1 MSESITLEIGHDRW
15 TVHIPIE
22 RQLTIR
28 RKRLPSAAESPAAL
42 LQSALE
48 NPVGLNAPLRR
59 ALTPDDRITIV
70 VDEQLPNLGVL
81 LRGFLEHLTAAHI
94 DPRSVTLLVAKPS
107 AQSWLDDLPDEY
119 GDVKVEVHVADDRDK
134 LAYLATTKAGRR
146 VYLNRSLVDA
156 DVVAVLSAR
165 RFDPTFGYSGAE
177 VSIFPALADEESQA
191 ASAAEFLKGLPKE
204 KRAVARAESLEI
216 LKLLGSTFLLQAIE
230 GLGDTITAVVVGLAD
245 STKAGVELLREY
257 WSGTVNAEADLVI
270 ATISG
275 SSDRIAF
282 SDLAKAAAAGKKVL
296 APQGR
301 LVVLS
306 SAAPVLEEAAELLR
320 KASTPASAH
329 KRIAIAKPAEP
340 AAANLWVHAANN
352 AHLFVKSGWP
362 DELAEELFATPLHT
376 VTELQ
381 RLIDA
386 AKRVLILPDAHKTR
400 VKVID
405 TEETTE

>member
-1 MSESITLEIGHDRW
+1 MSESITLEIGLTRW
-15 TVHIPIE
+15 TVRVPAE
-22 RQLTIR
+22 RQLSIQ
-28 RKRLPSAAESPAAL
+28 RKRLPSPAESPEAL
-42 LQSALE
+42 LETALE

-59 ALTPDDRITIV
+59 ALTPDDRVTIV
-70 VDEQLPNLGVL
+70 VDEQLPNVGIL
-81 LRGFLEHLTAAHI
+81 LRGFLGHLTTAHI
-94 DPRSVTLLVAKPS
+94 DPRNVTLLVAKPG
-107 AQSWLDDLPDEY
+107 AQSWLEDLPDEY

-146 VYLNRSLVDA
+146 VYLNRTLVDA

-177 VSIFPALADEESQA
+177 VAIFPTLADEESQA
-191 ASAAEFLKGLPKE
+191 ASAAEFQKGLPKE
-204 KRAVARAESLEI
+204 KRAMARAESLEI

-230 GLGDTITAVVVGLAD
+230 GLGDTITAVVVGLGE

-257 WSGTVNAEADLVI
+257 WSGTVNTEADLVI
-270 ATISG
+270 AAISG

-282 SDLAKAAAAGKKVL
+282 SDLAKAAVAGKRVL
-296 APQGR
+296 ASKGR
-301 LVVLS
+301 LVILTDS
-306 SAAPVLEEAAELLR
+306 APVLDEAAELLR
-320 KASTPASAH
+320 KAGTPASAH
-329 KRIAIAKPAEP
+329 KRIALAKPVDP
-340 AAANLWVHAANN
+340 AAANLWVLAANN

-362 DELAEELFATPLHT
+362 DELVEELFATPLHS

-386 AKRVLILPDAHKTR
+386 AEHVLVLPDAHKTR

-405 TEETTE
+405 SEETTE